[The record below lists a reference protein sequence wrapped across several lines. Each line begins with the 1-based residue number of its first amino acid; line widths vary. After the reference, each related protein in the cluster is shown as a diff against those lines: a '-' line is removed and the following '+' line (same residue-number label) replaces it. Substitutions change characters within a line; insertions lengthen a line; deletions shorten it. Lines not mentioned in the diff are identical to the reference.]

1 MSAEDD
7 IDGDASFDEEVEIR
21 AAMPGQRCSV
31 CRQRIVEGDRVR
43 IAATSAHAP
52 LTVTHVRCKTT

>member
-31 CRQRIVEGDRVR
+31 CRQRIVEG
-43 IAATSAHAP
+43 IAFASPPHL
-52 LTVTHVRCKTT
+52 LTPR